1 MLNFQPAANVD
12 AYLRWQRPS
21 LAEETQGWRTTRY
34 QHSGNFREDH
44 LGDQLETRIRWH
56 VMPNQLTID
65 SGYVWVDAGPY
76 MDMVNKGD
84 SHYFYV
90 QTILRL

>member
-1 MLNFQPAANVD
+1 MGLPCFFYPKEDSYMRVCPQIMLTTPGAFAFGQALIRD
-12 AYLRWQRPS
+12 AS
-21 LAEETQGWRTTRY
+21 MSAF
-34 QHSGNFREDH
+34 HS
-44 LGDQLETRIRWH
+44 
-56 VMPNQLTID
+56 
-65 SGYVWVDAGPY
+65 VWVDAGPY